1 MIARTHRLPV
11 VRQCRLVELSRSTA
25 YYRPREESE
34 ENLAVMKEI
43 DRLYMERPTSG
54 SRTIKSLLQAKG
66 VCIARSRIV
75 RLMRLMGFGAIYPKR
90 RTSSPGQGHKIYPY
104 LLRSLK
110 VTRPRQVYAADITY
124 IPMAKGFLYLVAVID
139 WYSRKV
145 LAHRLSN
152 TMDAAFCVEATE
164 EAIVRYGAPEL
175 FNTDQGAQ
183 FTSEAFTGALKA
195 HGVRISMDGKGR
207 WLDNVYVERLWRSL
221 KQEEV
226 YRRAYDT
233 VAEARKGIADY
244 LRYFNEE
251 RPHQGLDNRTPEDV
265 FYKRKPLNRAA

>member
-11 VRQCRLVELSRSTA
+11 VR
-25 YYRPREESE
+25 
-34 ENLAVMKEI
+34 
-43 DRLYMERPTSG
+43 
-54 SRTIKSLLQAKG
+54 
-66 VCIARSRIV
+66 
-75 RLMRLMGFGAIYPKR
+75 LMRLMGLGAIYPKR
-90 RTSSPGQGHKIYPY
+90 RTSSPGEGHTIYPY
-104 LLRSLK
+104 LLRGMK
-110 VTRPRQVYAADITY
+110 VTKPRARSMRITY

-145 LAHRLSN
+145 LVHRLSN
-152 TMDAAFCVEATE
+152 TLGAAFCVKATE
-164 EAIVRYGAPEL
+164 EAIVRYGAPKV

-183 FTSEAFTGALKA
+183 FTPEAFTGVPKT

-233 VAEARKGIADY
+233 VTEARKGIDDY

-251 RPHQGLDNRTPEDV
+251 RLPQSLDNRTPDDV
-265 FYKRKPLNRAA
+265 FYKRKLLPKAA

>member
-1 MIARTHRLPV
+1 MIAPTHRLPV
-11 VRQCRLVELSRSTA
+11 VRQCKLLELSRSTA
-25 YYRPREESE
+25 YYRPRQESE

-54 SRTIKSLLQAKG
+54 SRTIKSKLQAKG

-164 EAIVRYGAPEL
+164 EAIVRYGAPEV

-226 YRRAYDT
+226 YRRAYET
-233 VAEARKGIADY
+233 VGEARKGIADY

-251 RPHQGLDNRTPEDV
+251 RPHQGLDNRTPDDV

>member
-1 MIARTHRLPV
+1 M
-11 VRQCRLVELSRSTA
+11 
-25 YYRPREESE
+25 
-34 ENLAVMKEI
+34 MKEI

-54 SRTIKSLLQAKG
+54 SRTIKSMLEARG
-66 VCIARSRIV
+66 VRVARSRVV
-75 RLMRLMGFGAIYPKR
+75 RLMRLRAIYPKR
-90 RTSSPGQGHKIYPY
+90 RTSSPGKGHRIYPY
-104 LLRSLK
+104 LLRGMK
-110 VTRPRQVYAADITY
+110 VTRPREVYAADITY

-152 TMDAAFCVEATE
+152 TMDAAFCVEAME
-164 EAIVRYGAPEL
+164 EAIVRYGAPEV

-183 FTSEAFTGALKA
+183 FTSEAFTGALKE

-226 YRRAYDT
+226 YRHAYET
-233 VAEARKGIADY
+233 VAEAEKGIADY

-251 RPHQGLDNRTPEDV
+251 RPHQGLDNRTPDDV
-265 FYKRKPLNRAA
+265 FYERKPLPKAA